1 MARDYKDEYKK
12 FQGTKV
18 QLKKRAARNGRRIK
32 LIKKTKGGKM
42 ALKGKD
48 IHHYYKGGK
57 LVTQLMSAEKNRGMA
72 GEGGRRKGVP
82 HKSKN

>member
-1 MARDYKDEYKK
+1 
-12 FQGTKV
+12 
-18 QLKKRAARNGRRIK
+18 
-32 LIKKTKGGKM
+32 M

-72 GEGGRRKGVP
+72 GEGGRKKGVP